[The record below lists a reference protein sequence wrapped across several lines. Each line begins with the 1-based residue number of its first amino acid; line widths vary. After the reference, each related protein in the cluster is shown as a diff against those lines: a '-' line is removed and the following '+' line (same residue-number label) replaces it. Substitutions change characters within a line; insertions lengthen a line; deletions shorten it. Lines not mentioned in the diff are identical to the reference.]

1 MKRKIGAFIL
11 SGTVLMMG
19 LSGCGS
25 SQTTGE
31 SIGTD
36 GTEIGMAETAAESG
50 ADEEVAIESGVV
62 ELTVWAEENNFEML
76 EGMIET
82 FKQEYAGQAE
92 FEITLVAQS
101 DAETKNSLL
110 GDVHNGADVFSMA
123 DDQLSGM
130 VAAGALSPVPNAS
143 AVSEANLA
151 ESVAAASYNEIL
163 YAYPYTADNGY
174 FLYYDKN
181 YFSET
186 DVQTLDGI
194 LAVAEAEGK
203 KFSMEF
209 NSGWYLYAF
218 FGGTGMEFGI
228 NEDGVTNYCNWNAT
242 EGEIKGTDVAEALL
256 AITSSPAFVAQGD
269 GSFVEGVKS
278 GEVIAGISGVWNA
291 VGIEEAWGEDYGACK
306 LPTYTCAGQQIQMSS
321 FTGYKM
327 MGVNAYSDHV
337 EWAHKLADWLTNEEN
352 QTIRFEERSQGS
364 SNINASASDAV
375 NQVPAIAAVIEQSQY
390 GNLQRVG
397 GLYWDAC
404 TRFADEILAGNPDG
418 KPLQEL
424 MDTLVAEITDS
435 TI

>member
-1 MKRKIGAFIL
+1 MKRKLCALIL
-11 SGTVLMMG
+11 SGTVLTMG
-19 LSGCGS
+19 LAGCGS
-25 SQTTGE
+25 GQTAGGSAGTTGAE
-31 SIGTD
+31 EGT
-36 GTEIGMAETAAESG
+36 TAGGSSQEVELESG
-50 ADEEVAIESGVV
+50 KV

-76 EGMIET
+76 EGMFET

-101 DAETKNSLL
+101 DADTKNALL
-110 GDVHNGADVFSMA
+110 GDVHNAADVFSMA

-130 VAAGALSPVPNAS
+130 VAGGALSPVRNS
-143 AVSEANLA
+143 AEVSEANLEEA
-151 ESVAAASYNEIL
+151 VAAASYNGTL

-181 YFSET
+181 YFTEE
-186 DVQTLDGI
+186 DVKTLDGI
-194 LAVAEAEGK
+194 LAVAEASGK

-209 NSGWYLYAF
+209 NSGWYMYTF
-218 FGGTGMEFGI
+218 FGGTGLEFGI
-228 NEDGVTNYCNWNAT
+228 NEDGVTNYCNWNST
-242 EGEIKGTDVAEALL
+242 EGNIKGIDVAEAMVQ
-256 AITSSPAFVAQGD
+256 ITSSPAFIGQSD
-269 GSFVEGVKS
+269 GLFVEGVQS

-291 VGIEEAWGEDYGACK
+291 VGIEEVWGKDYGACK
-306 LPTYTCAGQQIQMSS
+306 LPTYTCAGQQVQMAS

-337 EWAHKLADWLTNEEN
+337 EWAHKLAEWITNEEN
-352 QTIRFEERSQGS
+352 QTIRFEQRSQGP
-364 SNINASASDAV
+364 SNKNAAASDAV
-375 NQVPAIAAVIEQSQY
+375 AQVPAIAAVIDQSQY

-404 TRFADEILAGNPDG
+404 TKFADEILAGNPSG

-424 MDTLVAEITDS
+424 LDTLVANITAS